1 MFLLWVP
8 QGTDAVEHQSDR
20 TQNIAFECWRLSLKN
35 THCFLVPCSPAGNMF
50 PAPWVMVR
58 RLDQLPAP
66 QSLWVS
72 GDVAL
77 VPPWRSTGSTCSQGA
92 ETQGMWPQQIDGS
105 RVPLCVLNMARYKGG
120 RAGSWRSLTGEEE
133 VSHLFLSL
141 VQDRDC
147 PSFL

>member
-20 TQNIAFECWRLSLKN
+20 TQNTAFECWRFSLKN
-35 THCFLVPCSPAGNMF
+35 THCFLVPCSPARNMF
-50 PAPWVMVR
+50 PAPQVMVR

-77 VPPWRSTGSTCSQGA
+77 VPPWRSTGSTRSQGA
-92 ETQGMWPQQIDGS
+92 ETQGMVATTDRWVKSTTLRTEHGKVQRREGRELEVTDRG
-105 RVPLCVLNMARYKGG
+105 RGG
-120 RAGSWRSLTGEEE
+120 
-133 VSHLFLSL
+133 
-141 VQDRDC
+141 
-147 PSFL
+147 